1 MARIS
6 TYPIISIPTLNDLLI
21 GTDVENLNE
30 TKNFS
35 IAGITNLIL
44 VDSYVPY
51 VDATKDVDL
60 GIHTVTGAGYIV
72 NGGAVTDFLK
82 ADGSLDSTVYVPETR
97 TLTINGETYNLS
109 ADRSWD
115 INSIDSLT
123 TIGTSGA
130 ATYIGKVLNIPVY
143 QPQGD
148 YITQLSGEATG
159 SGPGNASVTLDNTAV
174 ISKVLTG
181 LNVTGGNVVDT
192 DTILQAFGKVQNQ
205 INGLVGGVQYQGTW
219 NAATNTPFLQSSVG
233 EQGYYYVVSVAGNTN
248 LNGITDWQ
256 LGDWAIYDGTAWQ
269 KVDNT
274 DAVVSVNGYTGAVVL
289 TYSDVGAVPT
299 GRTLTING
307 VGYDLSLDRAWT
319 VGDVR
324 TDQSYINPS
333 WIVSLD
339 WGKITSTPTTLA
351 GYGITDGALNT
362 TTLTINGTTYDLTEN
377 RTWSVGTVTS
387 IATTGPLTG
396 GTITG
401 SGTIG
406 ITQAG
411 ASTDGYL
418 SSTDWNAFN
427 NKQEVISVTA
437 PLTFAAG
444 VVGITQSGAATDGYL
459 SSTDWN
465 TFNSKVGGSGTANT
479 LPMWGSSSSLVNS
492 PLSYAAD
499 TFNFQYNSATGGA
512 VVFTNSNGAAYAY
525 TIQMNNFGSPRSTV
539 HGYTDGLVIQ
549 SIGGTQVSRMFA
561 NGNLILGG
569 GFFDNGYKLEIT
581 GSLFVNSI
589 ANATTDTDRFLVS
602 DGGALKYRT
611 GSEVLSDIGAV
622 PTTRTLTING
632 TAFDLSA
639 DRSWSVGTV
648 TSVDMS
654 VPSGFAIAGNPVTGA
669 GTLALSFASGFSLP
683 SNAMQATWNTAYNN
697 RITSLTT
704 TGTSGAATLV
714 SHVLNIPQY
723 QAQGN
728 YITSLTG
735 EATASGPGAAAV
747 TLTNSAVTGK
757 VLTGLTVTGTS
768 IASTDSILSAFGK
781 LQGQINDLV
790 GGLQYQGT
798 WNASTNTPTIT
809 SSVGTEGY
817 FYIVSVAGNTTVNG
831 ISDWK
836 VGDWIVFHGT
846 TWQKVDNTES
856 VVSVNGFVGA
866 VTLTT
871 SNISEGTN
879 LYFTDLRARQAIS
892 LTTTGNSGAS
902 TYNNGTGVLNVPQ
915 YTLTGLGGVPTTR
928 SITINGVNFD
938 LSADRT
944 YNVGTV
950 TSIATSGPITGGTI
964 TGTGT
969 IGITQANSTTN
980 GFLSSTDWNT
990 FNNKTSNLGT
1000 VTSVAALTLGTTG
1013 TDLSSSVANS
1023 TTTPVITLNVP
1034 TASASARGAL
1044 SAADWTTFNSKQPAG
1059 NYVTTDTTQ
1068 TITGFKTILRGGD
1081 VLNFKIGTDTLY
1093 GLKVAYNQNELVPS
1107 GEATWSFVNTF
1118 NNGSGTGLETTPISF
1133 FRGVLVTGERL
1144 LSASVNSNLLDYYG
1158 NNPSGR
1164 YPIYAYNT
1172 GVQQFASSIIV
1183 GETTGVVNAVT
1194 GAIADLPAGVV
1205 ANFKGRVIG
1214 SNAVNSNEF
1223 VTLSQLTSG
1232 YVTTVTAS
1240 APLASSGGA
1249 TPNIT
1254 ITQASGSTNGFLSS
1268 TDWTTFNN
1276 KQNALTN
1283 PVTGTGTTNYLP
1295 KFTGSTTI
1303 GNSLV
1308 FDNGTNVGI
1317 GTIIPQRILTIYD
1330 TNSAT
1335 LYQTPTSGT
1344 TANSGFYV
1352 GQTGNVSYLYNY
1364 NNFPIVLA
1372 TNSVESV
1379 RLFETSQNVHIGPT
1393 PLSDNGARLQ
1403 VSGTATFSSSV
1414 TAGTNSNASIVIR
1427 GNGLNNTVVSSF
1439 TLWADTAPLIS
1450 VGNLSTTAN
1459 TAAGFQMQVGGGS
1472 AIAGVLGIAES
1483 TSQAALGLFTGGSGT
1498 VSEKVRIT
1506 SGGNVGIATS
1516 NPTNKLTIQSN
1527 STQLR
1532 LETASD
1538 PSNYYS
1544 FIESNYNSA
1553 NPLNIYSS
1561 AAASYAFGAIAL
1573 AGISGVN
1580 TYVNSYYGLVFGTG
1594 SSTISSGTV
1603 RGMVTQGG
1611 NWLIG
1616 TTTDNGARL
1625 QVSGPATF
1633 SSSVTATSFNLG
1645 NGQFLR
1651 LTRNSGA
1658 LQYDALGI
1666 VAGTDNTRLISTGD
1680 FDIVSGGLV
1689 SQFKIASTGAA
1700 TFSSSVTVG
1709 AGGLVGRLS
1718 VRGIS
1723 DDSSAYAFEAANSS
1737 GNSLFIVRN
1746 DGESTFSSSVTATGF
1761 SVNNSGFRG
1770 GIYPYLSVAGSGS
1783 DNSLTLFS
1791 EGGANQGNIYF
1802 CPNGS
1807 STKLM
1812 TITSSGNVLIG
1823 TATDASGKL
1832 QVLGAD
1838 NAIISQIKSAS
1849 GMLQIYPYFS
1859 AYGGPIIQALNG
1871 GASSYVPLRI
1881 EASSTTFSSSVNL
1894 TSIFPVLTVQGT
1906 ASGIH
1911 IGSNWSVS
1919 ANQDGTGRT
1928 IIATA
1933 GQGRAMYFENN
1944 GDIVIPNN
1952 SLQVGST
1959 ISAGQSLFQVS
1970 DTGVG
1975 TKTIVSTLE
1984 RTGAT
1989 PSGSQREVGIVFK
2002 DGNNPT
2008 IVGGITGIRYNSAG
2022 NFIGGLRFYVQN
2034 TSATPATSFSNLLT
2048 ALTLDYTG
2056 AAAFSSSV
2064 TASGDITSS
2073 NGKFFVVNT
2082 YGYFFGNNSNLTGW
2096 QGSNGTQI
2104 IQGFTGGTEKMRI
2117 NGSGNVL
2124 IGNPPAADNG
2134 ARFQVSGTAT
2144 FSSNVIIG
2152 SATIV
2157 GDSTLQVSNTGTTYA
2172 SFNTTNANG
2181 AALVFARNGITFGAI
2196 GNSGVMGTLIIDDL
2210 ELRSASSRSIH
2221 LLADQGR
2228 ITIKSTGNV
2237 GINTATPSASALLDV
2252 QSTTKGFLPPRMTTT
2267 QKNAI
2272 ASPAAGLVIYDTTLN
2287 KLCVRVAAAW
2297 QTVTSV

>member
-1393 PLSDNGARLQ
+1393 PSSDNGARLQ

-1414 TAGTNSNASIVIR
+1414 TATGLIINN
-1427 GNGLNNTVVSSF
+1427 NGEALRAYGLSPNVSF
-1439 TLWADTAPLIS
+1439 
-1450 VGNLSTTAN
+1450 
-1459 TAAGFQMQVGGGS
+1459 
-1472 AIAGVLGIAES
+1472 
-1483 TSQAALGLFTGGSGT
+1483 
-1498 VSEKVRIT
+1498 
-1506 SGGNVGIATS
+1506 
-1516 NPTNKLTIQSN
+1516 
-1527 STQLR
+1527 
-1532 LETASD
+1532 
-1538 PSNYYS
+1538 
-1544 FIESNYNSA
+1544 YNSA
-1553 NPLNIYSS
+1553 N
-1561 AAASYAFGAIAL
+1561 
-1573 AGISGVN
+1573 
-1580 TYVNSYYGLVFGTG
+1580 
-1594 SSTISSGTV
+1594 TV
-1603 RGMVTQGG
+1603 RGGYVNHDGSNMNIVANVGG
-1611 NWLIG
+1611 LFF
-1616 TTTDNGARL
+1616 TGA
-1625 QVSGPATF
+1625 ATF

-2134 ARFQVSGTAT
+2134 ARLQVSGTAT

>member
-1 MARIS
+1 MAKIS
-6 TYPIISIPTLNDLLI
+6 TYPIISVPTLNDLLI

-437 PLTFAAG
+437 PLTFVAG

-459 SSTDWN
+459 SSVDWN
-465 TFNSKVGGSGTANT
+465 TFNNKVAGSGTANT

-539 HGYTDGLVIQ
+539 HSYTDGLIIQ

-683 SNAMQATWNTAYNN
+683 SNAMQATWDTAYNN
-697 RITSLTT
+697 SIVSAAVTGTT
-704 TGTSGAATLV
+704 TKTLTLNQQDGGTITASWSDLNTDAVLSVFGRTGNVVASNGDYNTSQVTESGNLYYTDARSRAALSFVAGSGAYNSGTGV
-714 SHVLNIPQY
+714 ITIPTNNNQITNG
-723 QAQGN
+723 AG
-728 YITSLTG
+728 YITSASSITGASGALTSRDNRTISPSEDNAG
-735 EATASGPGAAAV
+735 QLKFGFTSWANNDSTPYADYLHLRSYYDSSGGNDNLVMFLKSAIGMRIYQQSFGSATAYSSFKDIAFTDG
-747 TLTNSAVTGK
+747 TNATGTWGINI
-757 VLTGLTVTGTS
+757 TGNAGTVTNGVYTS
-768 IASTDSILSAFGK
+768 RT
-781 LQGQINDLV
+781 
-790 GGLQYQGT
+790 
-798 WNASTNTPTIT
+798 
-809 SSVGTEGY
+809 
-817 FYIVSVAGNTTVNG
+817 
-831 ISDWK
+831 
-836 VGDWIVFHGT
+836 
-846 TWQKVDNTES
+846 
-856 VVSVNGFVGA
+856 
-866 VTLTT
+866 
-871 SNISEGTN
+871 
-879 LYFTDLRARQAIS
+879 
-892 LTTTGNSGAS
+892 
-902 TYNNGTGVLNVPQ
+902 
-915 YTLTGLGGVPTTR
+915 
-928 SITINGVNFD
+928 ITINGTSQD
-938 LSADRT
+938 LSANRT
-944 YNVGTV
+944 FNVGTV
-950 TSIATSGPITGGTI
+950 TSITATAGTGISISGSPITSSGTLTITNTAPDQIVSLTASTGISISGTYPNFTITNTSPSSGGTVTSVTASSPLFSSGGNTPNI
-964 TGTGT
+964 T
-969 IGITQANSTTN
+969 IQQASGSQS

-1268 TDWTTFNN
+1268 TDWTTFNS

-1393 PLSDNGARLQ
+1393 PASDNGARLQ

-1414 TAGTNSNASIVIR
+1414 TATSGIFSAVTSINIGPVA
-1427 GNGLNNTVVSSF
+1427 GNVFTVDK
-1439 TLWADTAPLIS
+1439 L
-1450 VGNLSTTAN
+1450 
-1459 TAAGFQMQVGGGS
+1459 
-1472 AIAGVLGIAES
+1472 
-1483 TSQAALGLFTGGSGT
+1483 TGGNIAFYANGVYSGQIDAT
-1498 VSEKVRIT
+1498 TSGSLNLASRGTYPAITIT
-1506 SGGNVGIATS
+1506 SGGNVGIG
-1516 NPTNKLTIQSN
+1516 
-1527 STQLR
+1527 
-1532 LETASD
+1532 TAS
-1538 PSNYYS
+1538 PSQALSIGDGTSTKYIRVQGSVSDSYFGS
-1544 FIESNYNSA
+1544 DSLGTFIGNNSNA
-1553 NPLNIYSS
+1553 PIY
-1561 AAASYAFGAIAL
+1561 F
-1573 AGISGVN
+1573 N
-1580 TYVNSYYGLVFGTG
+1580 TNGTPRMR
-1594 SSTISSGTV
+1594 I
-1603 RGMVTQGG
+1603 TQ
-1611 NWLIG
+1611 
-1616 TTTDNGARL
+1616 
-1625 QVSGPATF
+1625 
-1633 SSSVTATSFNLG
+1633 
-1645 NGQFLR
+1645 
-1651 LTRNSGA
+1651 
-1658 LQYDALGI
+1658 
-1666 VAGTDNTRLISTGD
+1666 STGN
-1680 FDIVSGGLV
+1680 L
-1689 SQFKIASTGAA
+1689 
-1700 TFSSSVTVG
+1700 
-1709 AGGLVGRLS
+1709 
-1718 VRGIS
+1718 
-1723 DDSSAYAFEAANSS
+1723 
-1737 GNSLFIVRN
+1737 
-1746 DGESTFSSSVTATGF
+1746 
-1761 SVNNSGFRG
+1761 
-1770 GIYPYLSVAGSGS
+1770 
-1783 DNSLTLFS
+1783 
-1791 EGGANQGNIYF
+1791 
-1802 CPNGS
+1802 
-1807 STKLM
+1807 
-1812 TITSSGNVLIG
+1812 LIG

-1881 EASSTTFSSSVNL
+1881 EASSTTFSSSVDVSTFASFNATTL
-1894 TSIFPVLTVQGT
+1894 RLGNDSNSGYNSIAFQGNSADGYNKIFGGSSTNDGVYIAAKTGQGIRFWVNGTTQALFINSSETATFSGNVGIGGGTPSIFTPYSVATFGSLSTTNNGITIASTTTGNGLLEFADGSGGGSASYRGYIQYAHTSDSLIFGTSGGNRLT
-1906 ASGIH
+1906 
-1911 IGSNWSVS
+1911 IGS
-1919 ANQDGTGRT
+1919 T
-1928 IIATA
+1928 
-1933 GQGRAMYFENN
+1933 
-1944 GDIVIPNN
+1944 
-1952 SLQVGST
+1952 
-1959 ISAGQSLFQVS
+1959 
-1970 DTGVG
+1970 
-1975 TKTIVSTLE
+1975 
-1984 RTGAT
+1984 
-1989 PSGSQREVGIVFK
+1989 
-2002 DGNNPT
+2002 
-2008 IVGGITGIRYNSAG
+2008 
-2022 NFIGGLRFYVQN
+2022 
-2034 TSATPATSFSNLLT
+2034 
-2048 ALTLDYTG
+2048 
-2056 AAAFSSSV
+2056 
-2064 TASGDITSS
+2064 
-2073 NGKFFVVNT
+2073 
-2082 YGYFFGNNSNLTGW
+2082 
-2096 QGSNGTQI
+2096 
-2104 IQGFTGGTEKMRI
+2104 
-2117 NGSGNVL
+2117 GNVL

-2134 ARFQVSGTAT
+2134 ARLQVSGTAT